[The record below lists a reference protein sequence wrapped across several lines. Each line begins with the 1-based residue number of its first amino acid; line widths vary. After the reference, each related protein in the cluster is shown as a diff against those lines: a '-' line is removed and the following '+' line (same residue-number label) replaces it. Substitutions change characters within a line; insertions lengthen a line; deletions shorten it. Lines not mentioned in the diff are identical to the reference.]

1 MLATQTLVRT
11 CAIASLALA
20 AALGAP
26 AFASDADVIRE
37 AKDRAEIEKLMWDY
51 ARALDTGNAEAY
63 AAVYTV
69 DGAFGET
76 KGRDALKKMIND
88 LNKSREERKAKG
100 EAVNGT
106 LHMTA
111 NHYIEFIDKDHVK
124 LHNYWLTAFV
134 PPPPAQ
140 PAAPGAAR
148 PELRVPF
155 TGRGVD
161 ELVRVNGKWLIK
173 SRNVAPKD

>member
-1 MLATQTLVRT
+1 MKKPLLG
-11 CAIASLALA
+11 SLAAITLA
-20 AALGAP
+20 ASFALP
-26 AFASDADVIRE
+26 AFAADADVIRE

-51 ARALDTGNAEAY
+51 ARALDTGNADAY
-63 AAVYTV
+63 AAVYTP
-69 DGAFGET
+69 DGAFGDT
-76 KGRDALKKMIND
+76 KGTAALKKMVTD

-100 EAVNGT
+100 EALWGT

-111 NHYIEFIDKDHVK
+111 NHYIEFIDKDHAK
-124 LHNYWLTAFV
+124 IHNYWLTAFV
-134 PPPPAQ
+134 PPPVKQ
-140 PAAPGAAR
+140 GEAR
-148 PELRVPF
+148 PEQRVPF

>member
-1 MLATQTLVRT
+1 MIATRTLARGYAAA
-11 CAIASLALA
+11 CLALSM
-20 AALGAP
+20 ALAAP

-37 AKDRAEIEKLMWDY
+37 ARDRAEIEKLMWEY

-63 AAVYTV
+63 AAVYTE
-69 DGAFGET
+69 DGSFGDV
-76 KGRDALKKMIND
+76 KGRAALKKMVED
-88 LNKSREERKAKG
+88 LNKSRAERKAKG
-100 EAVNGT
+100 EEVWGT

-111 NHYIEFIDKDHVK
+111 NHYIEFISKDHAK
-124 LHNYWLTAFV
+124 IHNYWLTAFV
-134 PPPPAQ
+134 PPPVAQ
-140 PAAPGAAR
+140 GAPR
-148 PELRVPF
+148 PEQRVPF

>member
-1 MLATQTLVRT
+1 MITAKKLVRA
-11 CAIASLALA
+11 CAVGAIVIAASTS
-20 AALGAP
+20 

-37 AKDRAEIEKLMWDY
+37 AKDRAEIEKLMWEY

-69 DGAFGET
+69 DGSFGDT
-76 KGRDALKKMIND
+76 KGREALKKMVND

-100 EAVNGT
+100 EPVWGT

-111 NHYIEFIDKDHVK
+111 NHYIEFIDKDHARI
-124 LHNYWLTAFV
+124 HNYWLTAFV
-134 PPPPAQ
+134 PPPVAQ
-140 PAAPGAAR
+140 GAPR
-148 PELRVPF
+148 PEQRVPF